1 MRASTLL
8 CLSLFLHLIPINAS
22 AQALPSQLQIGTPI
36 ERALAAGQSHSYSLT
51 LEKDQ
56 LVQLVV
62 DQRGIDVIVRVFSPA
77 AKPISE
83 VDSPNG
89 TAGPEEVRFIA
100 GTNGNYRIEVAPLG
114 QFETVAPGRYEIKV
128 VEVRKATEQELQ
140 TTANQKA
147 SRVRGLALLIEAAQ
161 SFDQLH
167 RPQTRAEM
175 QIKAAQLLWKSD
187 EKSASKLMTQAMD
200 SVREFIGEADDSE
213 QEYYQSFQVAMQ
225 LRRRIV
231 DVLAP
236 HDPEAA
242 LNFLRS
248 TRNLTNPYQNQPG
261 QPNQE
266 LQLELSLVNGVIA
279 TDPKRAFEMAE
290 DTLKQGSPPGLIET
304 VNRLRSKDRELAGKL
319 AHDIAIKLTNQNLLK
334 TPEAAYLTTNFL
346 HVARFSMVAP
356 ANAGDSN
363 SNARLVSEDD
373 YRDLFQKVVSEV
385 LSYSPPPANIYAP
398 ERDAARNLADTV
410 KQLGPE
416 LQAYAPDRAGAIAK
430 KLAEFNNQGDQQNA
444 LWQQYQ
450 AAINDNSV
458 DNALASLAQ
467 APPQMR
473 EQLYQQLANNVAG
486 KGDLARAQQI
496 INDNIPNPLQRR
508 QALRSLNQQ
517 AIYAATTK
525 GKFDEVLRLLTN
537 FRPVSERNAL
547 LGQILD
553 QFGPG
558 IKRAAALVYLEQAK
572 NLVTTSGQADDLQ
585 QLQALLGISRAF
597 AKYDVNRAFEI
608 VDPLV
613 NQFNELT
620 TAATTLNGFGQV
632 FYRDNELITMNGNA
646 VAETANQISTTL
658 ATLAV
663 INFDRAKTTAERIRQ
678 PDIRLRFFLAIAERT
693 ILGKFD
699 DHED

>member
-8 CLSLFLHLIPINAS
+8 VVCLFLHLIPTNAS
-22 AQALPSQLQIGTPI
+22 AQVLPSQLQIGTPI
-36 ERALAAGQSHSYSLT
+36 ERALAAGQSHSYSLS

-77 AKPISE
+77 AKPVKE

-89 TAGPEEVRFIA
+89 TAGPEEVQFIA
-100 GTNGNYRIEVAPLG
+100 GANGNYRIEVAPLG

-140 TTANQKA
+140 TAGNQKA
-147 SRVRGLALLIEAAQ
+147 SSAKGRALLIELTQ

-175 QIKAAQLLWKSD
+175 QTKAAQLLWKSD
-187 EKSASKLMTQAMD
+187 EKLAAKLMTQAMD
-200 SVREFIGEADDSE
+200 SVREFMREADDSE
-213 QEYYQSFQVAMQ
+213 QQYYEVFGAALQ
-225 LRRRIV
+225 LRQRIV
-231 DVLAP
+231 EVLGP

-248 TRNLTNPYQNQPG
+248 TRTLTNPYQNQPG

-279 TDPKRAFEMAE
+279 TDPKRAFELAE
-290 DTLKQGSPPGLIET
+290 DTLKQGSSPGLIET
-304 VNRLRSKDRELAGKL
+304 LTRLRSKDRELAGKL
-319 AHDIAIKLTNQNLLK
+319 AHDIAIRLTNQNLLK
-334 TPEAAYLTTNFL
+334 TPEAAYLATSFL
-346 HVARFSMVAP
+346 HVVRFSMVTP
-356 ANAGDSN
+356 ANGGDSN

-385 LSYSPPPANIYAP
+385 LSYSPPPANTYAP
-398 ERDAARNLADTV
+398 ERNAARNLADTV

-416 LQAYAPDRAGAIAK
+416 LQTYAPDRADAIAK
-430 KLAEFNNQGDQQNA
+430 KLAEFNNQGDQA

-450 AAINDNSV
+450 TAINDNSV

-473 EQLYQQLANNVAG
+473 DQLYQQLANNIAG

-496 INDNIPNPLQRR
+496 INDNIQNPLQQR
-508 QALRSLNQQ
+508 QALRTLNQQ

-525 GKFDEVLRLLTN
+525 GKFDEALRLLTN

-547 LGQILD
+547 LGQILE

-558 IKRAAALVYLEQAK
+558 IKRATALVYLEQARI
-572 NLVTTSGQADDLQ
+572 LVTTSSQAEDQQ

-597 AKYDVNRAFEI
+597 ARYDVNRAFEI

-620 TAATTLNGFGQV
+620 TAATTLNGFGQQ

-658 ATLAV
+658 ATLALV
-663 INFDRAKTTAERIRQ
+663 NFDRAKSAAERIRQ

-693 ILGKFD
+693 ISGKSD
-699 DHED
+699 DNED

>member
-8 CLSLFLHLIPINAS
+8 SLVLFFPLVPTNAS

-36 ERALAAGQSHSYSLT
+36 ERALAAGQSHNYSLS

-77 AKPISE
+77 AKPVREI
-83 VDSPNG
+83 DSPNG
-89 TAGPEEVRFIA
+89 TEGPEEVQFIA
-100 GTNGNYRIEVAPLG
+100 GASGNYRIEVAPLG
-114 QFETVAPGRYEIKV
+114 QIENVTPGRYEIKV
-128 VEVRKATEQELQ
+128 VEVRKATEQEVQ
-140 TTANQKA
+140 TARSQEASKA
-147 SRVRGLALLIEAAQ
+147 KGRALLIELTQ
-161 SFDQLH
+161 SFDQFH

-175 QIKAAQLLWKSD
+175 QTKAAQLLWKSD
-187 EKSASKLMTQAMD
+187 EKLAAKLMSQAMD
-200 SVREFIGEADDSE
+200 SVREFIAEADDSE
-213 QEYYQSFQVAMQ
+213 QQYYEVFGVALQ
-225 LRRRIV
+225 LRQRIV
-231 DVLAP
+231 EVLGP

-248 TRNLTNPYQNQPG
+248 TRTLTNPYQNQPG

-279 TDPKRAFEMAE
+279 TDPKRAFELAE
-290 DTLKQGSPPGLIET
+290 DALKQGSSPGLVDT
-304 VNRLRSKDRELAGKL
+304 VNRLRSKDRELAAKL

-334 TPEAAYLTTNFL
+334 TPEAAYLASNFL
-346 HVARFSMVAP
+346 RVARFLMVAP
-356 ANAGDSN
+356 ANGGDSN
-363 SNARLVSEDD
+363 SNMRLVSEDD
-373 YRDLFQKVVSEV
+373 YRDLFQKVVSEI
-385 LSYSPPPANIYAP
+385 LSYSAPPANTYTP
-398 ERDAARNLADTV
+398 EREAARNLAQTV
-410 KQLGPE
+410 TQLRPE
-416 LQAYAPDRAGAIAK
+416 LQAYAGDRAEAIAK
-430 KLAEFNNQGDQQNA
+430 KHAELNNRGDQQNA
-444 LWQQYQ
+444 SWQQYQ
-450 AAINDNSV
+450 SAINDSSV

-473 EQLYQQLANNVAG
+473 DQLYQQLASNIAG

-496 INDNIPNPLQRR
+496 INDNIQNPLQRR
-508 QALRSLNQQ
+508 QALRTLDQQ
-517 AIYAATTK
+517 AIYAATSK
-525 GKFDEVLRLLTN
+525 GKFDEALRLLTN

-547 LGQILD
+547 LGQILE

-558 IKRAAALVYLEQAK
+558 IKRAAALVYLEQART
-572 NLVTTSGQADDLQ
+572 LVTTSSQAEDQQ

-597 AKYDVNRAFEI
+597 ARYDVNRAFEI

-632 FYRDNELITMNGNA
+632 FYRDNELTMNGNA
-646 VAETANQISTTL
+646 VAETANQLSTTL

-663 INFDRAKTTAERIRQ
+663 INFDRAKTAAERIRQ

-693 ILGKFD
+693 ISGKSD
-699 DHED
+699 DNED